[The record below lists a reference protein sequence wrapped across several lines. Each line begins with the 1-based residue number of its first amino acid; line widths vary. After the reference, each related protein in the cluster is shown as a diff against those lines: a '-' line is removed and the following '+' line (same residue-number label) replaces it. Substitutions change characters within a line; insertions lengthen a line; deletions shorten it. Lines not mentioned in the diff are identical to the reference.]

1 MIMTGMTLNELR
13 ETMVIHSE
21 IEFSYRGEMYD
32 FQKDP
37 AEDSRIKISVWR
49 CGDNPECRYSVT
61 ISNGEPFI
69 DDLINAKIFPDGK
82 SIVEG
87 ESDIDVEFFT

>member
-1 MIMTGMTLNELR
+1 MIMTGMTLNELK
-13 ETMVIHSE
+13 ETMTTHDE

-37 AEDSRIKISVWR
+37 ADDSRIKISIWR
-49 CGDNPECRYSVT
+49 GGDNPKCIYSVT
-61 ISNGEPFI
+61 INDGEPFV

-82 SIVEG
+82 SIVDG
-87 ESDIDVEFFT
+87 EADIDVEFFT

>member
-1 MIMTGMTLNELR
+1 MTGMTLNELK

-37 AEDSRIKISVWR
+37 ADDSRKKISIWR
-49 CGDNPECRYSVT
+49 AGDNPECVYSVT
-61 ISNGEPFI
+61 IYDGEPFV

-82 SIVEG
+82 SIVDG
-87 ESDIDVEFFT
+87 EVDIDVEFFT

>member
-1 MIMTGMTLNELR
+1 MTGMTLNELR

-37 AEDSRIKISVWR
+37 AEGSRKKISVWR
-49 CGDNPECRYSVT
+49 AGDNPECVYSFIVAK
-61 ISNGEPFI
+61 GEPFV

>member
-1 MIMTGMTLNELR
+1 MIMTGMTLDELKQ
-13 ETMVIHSE
+13 TMVTHDE
-21 IEFSYRGEMYD
+21 IEFSYRSEMYD

-61 ISNGEPFI
+61 ISDGEPFV

-87 ESDIDVEFFT
+87 EADIDVEFFT

>member
-1 MIMTGMTLNELR
+1 MTGMTLDELK
-13 ETMVIHSE
+13 ETMTTHDE

-37 AEDSRIKISVWR
+37 AESSRIKISVWR
-49 CGDNPECRYSVT
+49 CGDNPECVYS
-61 ISNGEPFI
+61 IKIYDGEPFV

-82 SIVEG
+82 SIAEG
-87 ESDIDVEFFT
+87 EADIDVEFFT

>member
-1 MIMTGMTLNELR
+1 MIMTGMTLEEFK
-13 ETMVIHSE
+13 ETMVTHDE

-37 AEDSRIKISVWR
+37 ADDSRIRISIW
-49 CGDNPECRYSVT
+49 CGGDNPQCIYSVT
-61 ISNGEPFI
+61 IADGEPFV

-82 SIVEG
+82 SIVNG
-87 ESDIDVEFFT
+87 EADIDVEFFT

>member
-1 MIMTGMTLNELR
+1 MRGMNLNELR
-13 ETMVIHSE
+13 QTMTIHSE

-37 AEDSRIKISVWR
+37 DEGSRTKISIWR

-61 ISNGEPFI
+61 IADGDPFV
-69 DDLINAKIFPDGK
+69 DDLVNAKIFPDGK
-82 SIVEG
+82 SIVEC
-87 ESDIDVEFFT
+87 EAYIDVEFYT

>member
-1 MIMTGMTLNELR
+1 MTGMTLDKLKQ
-13 ETMVIHSE
+13 TMMTHDE

-61 ISNGEPFI
+61 TFDDEPFVEG
-69 DDLINAKIFPDGK
+69 LISAKIFPDGK

-87 ESDIDVEFFT
+87 EADIDVEFFT

>member
-1 MIMTGMTLNELR
+1 MTGMTLYELKK
-13 ETMVIHSE
+13 TMVTHDE

-37 AEDSRIKISVWR
+37 AEGSRIKISVWR
-49 CGDNPECRYSVT
+49 CGENPECRYSVT
-61 ISNGEPFI
+61 IADGESFV
-69 DDLINAKIFPDGK
+69 DDLVNTKIFPDSK

-87 ESDIDVEFFT
+87 EADIDVEFFT